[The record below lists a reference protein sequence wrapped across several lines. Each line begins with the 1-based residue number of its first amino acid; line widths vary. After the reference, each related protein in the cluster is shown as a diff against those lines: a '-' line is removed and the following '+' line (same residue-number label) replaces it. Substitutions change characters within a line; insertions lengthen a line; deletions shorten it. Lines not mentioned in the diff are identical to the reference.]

1 MASPRMSA
9 SHAGSLRLREAAE
22 RGDGEAVQAE
32 LGAGA
37 PIDGAGRSRWTA
49 LHRAADRGHVGV
61 VRLLCEAGANPN
73 IQTETGGDTAL
84 HIAASRGDAG
94 SLAELLRVGADPRLK
109 SKNGWTALHAATFY
123 KHDDAAR
130 ILLRNGADPS
140 HADSR
145 GLTADDIAAASRGF
159 SRSAPPDTAAGGA
172 ASDHISAAA
181 GRRRRLDAAAA
192 AAAPALSPGR
202 RRLDE
207 ALQARREQQLRTA
220 ERRREAA
227 LREQQE
233 GDETKRA
240 EDLERLRRK
249 HERRQELQTSLRI
262 QSPAPRIGG
271 ATVSSEQGDGA
282 AKDLSV
288 SFAASAAG
296 SASSPGSSQTT
307 RRQRLSTGTDGAF
320 LRAGAAGSEES
331 ESESESDD
339 EDSGDEHGREAIKQE
354 MLSRVWQAVDA
365 DGNGSLDRAEIEK
378 VLREMMGASDDGD
391 VESTL
396 DRLDLDGDGVLSF
409 VRSPAPRAVIL
420 AERCCG
426 ARQEEFSTWFMHDE
440 SEWKAQIYFEVSR
453 GPAPPA
459 RAACNSRFSVSQ
471 VSLNT
476 PSERSLALAELRQ
489 MLESGEITEETR
501 CWVDGMD
508 DWQELRLC
516 REQLGL

>member
-1 MASPRMSA
+1 M
-9 SHAGSLRLREAAE
+9 
-22 RGDGEAVQAE
+22 
-32 LGAGA
+32 
-37 PIDGAGRSRWTA
+37 
-49 LHRAADRGHVGV
+49 
-61 VRLLCEAGANPN
+61 
-73 IQTETGGDTAL
+73 
-84 HIAASRGDAG
+84 
-94 SLAELLRVGADPRLK
+94 
-109 SKNGWTALHAATFY
+109 
-123 KHDDAAR
+123 
-130 ILLRNGADPS
+130 
-140 HADSR
+140 
-145 GLTADDIAAASRGF
+145 
-159 SRSAPPDTAAGGA
+159 
-172 ASDHISAAA
+172 
-181 GRRRRLDAAAA
+181 
-192 AAAPALSPGR
+192 
-202 RRLDE
+202 
-207 ALQARREQQLRTA
+207 
-220 ERRREAA
+220 
-227 LREQQE
+227 
-233 GDETKRA
+233 
-240 EDLERLRRK
+240 ERLRRK

-320 LRAGAAGSEES
+320 LRAGAAGSGE

-426 ARQEEFSTWFMHDE
+426 ARQEEFSTWCTTPDTGTYGAKNFRDFRACRPE
-440 SEWKAQIYFEVSR
+440 TFIRSFE
-453 GPAPPA
+453 PAGQRRSGRRSPRPQPLTGRARTRAALLRRQPPGLETIVTHPGLVGATPCRPA
-459 RAACNSRFSVSQ
+459 RKAAAV
-471 VSLNT
+471 
-476 PSERSLALAELRQ
+476 
-489 MLESGEITEETR
+489 
-501 CWVDGMD
+501 
-508 DWQELRLC
+508 
-516 REQLGL
+516 